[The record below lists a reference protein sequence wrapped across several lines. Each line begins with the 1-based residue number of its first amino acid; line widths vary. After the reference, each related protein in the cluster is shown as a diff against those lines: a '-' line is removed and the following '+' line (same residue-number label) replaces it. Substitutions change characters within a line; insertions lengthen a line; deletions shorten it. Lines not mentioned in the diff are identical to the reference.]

1 MTKKAKMKLIKT
13 LLPICAFWIAASA
26 SFAVTD
32 QEALISQTASTLAS
46 VDFAREKCKRVKI
59 DEEKLAS
66 LVKRTGK
73 SLEQLRKD
81 EDYEDQA
88 NALKGVEQ
96 NQGAAMVC
104 SVLPMSHGGYGRGV
118 LN

>member
-1 MTKKAKMKLIKT
+1 MNKTT
-13 LLPICAFWIAASA
+13 LLLLFLAS
-26 SFAVTD
+26 SSVFAVTD
-32 QEALISQTASTLAS
+32 QESLIARTAGMLAS
-46 VDFAREKCKRVKI
+46 ADFAREKCKRVKI

-88 NALKGVEQ
+88 NALKAVEK
-96 NQGAAMVC
+96 NSGRAMVC
-104 SVLPMSHGGYGRGV
+104 TVVLSAHGGYGRGV

>member
-1 MTKKAKMKLIKT
+1 MKQT
-13 LLPICAFWIAASA
+13 LVKLFFGAVALFIATTPTH
-26 SFAVTD
+26 AVTD
-32 QEALISQTASTLAS
+32 QDALISQTASTLAS
-46 VDFAREKCKRVKI
+46 VDFAREKCKRVRI

-73 SLEQLRKD
+73 TLEQLRKD

-104 SVLPMSHGGYGRGV
+104 GVLSMSHGGYGRGV